1 MKTSAIGLQG
11 HCAPKFARVRGG
23 SFGFADPVAD
33 IAFAYTMNRMSDQF
47 ELDPRRRGLA
57 DAVYAAL

>member
-1 MKTSAIGLQG
+1 
-11 HCAPKFARVRGG
+11 VRGG